1 MCQTRP
7 PRTLTG
13 TQMLQDEREYL
24 ELEKLQIESRKLVA
38 ETRKLL
44 AEETKLKREA
54 FWYPFLVGAG
64 LITAASAIINLL
76 SKT

>member
-1 MCQTRP
+1 
-7 PRTLTG
+7 
-13 TQMLQDEREYL
+13 MLQDDREHL
-24 ELEKLQIESRKLVA
+24 EVEKLQIETRKFVA

-76 SKT
+76 SRTGA

>member
-1 MCQTRP
+1 
-7 PRTLTG
+7 
-13 TQMLQDEREYL
+13 MLQDDRKFL
-24 ELEKLQIESRKLVA
+24 ELEKLQIETRKLVS

-44 AEETKLKREA
+44 AEERKLRSEA

-76 SKT
+76 SDA